1 MSNNLEII
9 ILGIL
14 FVIFQIILLKPIRSA
29 FNFNPIVSYIFSV
42 CVSLLCI
49 IGIKQL
55 MGNSMGTLLLPYAT
69 LAITLMLLF
78 LINFIIK
85 LVKYSNKE
93 KRFLANRKKIKSHNS
108 KKMNLR

>member
-1 MSNNLEII
+1 MSNNLGII

-14 FVIFQIILLKPIRSA
+14 FVMFQIILLKPIRSA
-29 FNFNPIVSYIFSV
+29 FNFNLIVSYIFSV

-69 LAITLMLLF
+69 LAIVLMLLF
-78 LINFIIK
+78 LTNFIIK
-85 LVKYSNKE
+85 IVKYRNKE
-93 KRFLANRKKIKSHNS
+93 NRFLANRKKLKIQSS
-108 KKMNLR
+108 KK